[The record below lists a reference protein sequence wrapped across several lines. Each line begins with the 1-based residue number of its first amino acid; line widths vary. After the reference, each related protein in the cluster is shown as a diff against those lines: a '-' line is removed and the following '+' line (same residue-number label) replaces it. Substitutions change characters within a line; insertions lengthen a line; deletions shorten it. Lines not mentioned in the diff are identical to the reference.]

1 MTDNGHMAMPV
12 ILEVEGLQVTYA
24 TPEGPLRAISDLS
37 FVTHRSEAV
46 GIVGES
52 GSGKSTALRAIL
64 GLLSSNAAIVGGRIL
79 LNGEDLLADKAATA
93 RARGRSVTMIFQDPI
108 NSLNPSLSLGWQLG
122 RLLKMEQPELT
133 RREREATLLDILQR
147 VGIDGRQKLRSY
159 PFEFSQGQLQRAVI
173 AACCLIRRPQV
184 LLADEPTTSL
194 DVTVEA
200 QILDLLH
207 ELREELG
214 LTVIFVTHD
223 LALISEFC
231 DRALVMYAGRLVE
244 QGSAADL
251 LDRPKHPYTRRLL
264 ESLPV
269 FPGSGGDLATIPGE
283 VPNLARLQPGCA
295 FAPRC
300 PAHLGE
306 ICDRT
311 SPATRPTE
319 QPGQEVACHLYKPAL
334 VPDGSELGGSDDH

>member
-1 MTDNGHMAMPV
+1 MNDNACAAEPV
-12 ILEVEGLQVTYA
+12 VLEVDGLQITYA
-24 TPEGPLRAISDLS
+24 TAEGLLRAVSDLS
-37 FVTHRSEAV
+37 FTAHRGEAV
-46 GIVGES
+46 GIAGES

-64 GLLSSNAAIVGGRIL
+64 GMLSGNASITGGRIL
-79 LNGEDLLADKAATA
+79 LNGEDLLADKAAA
-93 RARGRSVTMIFQDPI
+93 SRARGRSVTMIFQDPI

-122 RLLKMEQPELT
+122 RLLKLEQPGLT
-133 RREREATLLDILQR
+133 RRERETRLLDILRR
-147 VGIDGRQKLRSY
+147 VGIDGREKLRSY

-173 AACCLIRRPQV
+173 AASCLIRRPQV

-214 LTVIFVTHD
+214 LTVIYVTHD

-244 QGSAADL
+244 QGSVADL

-264 ESLPV
+264 ESVPL
-269 FPGSGGDLATIPGE
+269 FPGSVGDLATIPGE

-311 SPATRPTE
+311 LPTMRATE

-334 VPDGSELGGSDDH
+334 VHDGSEP

>member
-1 MTDNGHMAMPV
+1 MNTSTRDSTPV
-12 ILEVEGLQVTYA
+12 ILEVDGLQVTYA
-24 TPEGPLRAISDLS
+24 TADGPLHAVRDLS
-37 FVTHRSEAV
+37 FAAHRGQAV

-52 GSGKSTALRAIL
+52 GSGKSTALRGIL
-64 GLLSSNAAIVGGRIL
+64 GMLSGNASVTAGRVL
-79 LNGEDLLADKAATA
+79 LNGEDILADKAAA
-93 RARGRSVTMIFQDPI
+93 FRARGRSVTMIFQDPI

-122 RLLKMEQPELT
+122 RLLKLEQPQLT
-133 RREREATLLDILQR
+133 RRERENRLLDILRR
-147 VGIDGRQKLRSY
+147 VGIDGREKLRSY

-173 AACCLIRRPQV
+173 AASCLIRRPQV

-214 LTVIFVTHD
+214 LTVIFVSHD

-244 QGSAADL
+244 QGSVADL

-264 ESLPV
+264 ESVPV
-269 FPGSGGDLATIPGE
+269 FPSSGGDLATIPGE
-283 VPNLARLQPGCA
+283 VPNLARLEPGCA

-300 PAHLGE
+300 PAYLGE
-306 ICDRT
+306 ICDRIL
-311 SPATRPTE
+311 PAMRATE

-334 VPDGSELGGSDDH
+334 VQEGSEP